1 MELDKRIKEGKK
13 PLTAL
18 DTDVAK
24 EFIGKKCYFANNI
37 EDFSNL
43 DNANV
48 LKGFLTDIDDDEMI
62 SGCFKTSGIRL
73 SFSGHF
79 IVPCEWVKEEPTPKH
94 IDFEAAKKDSN
105 FELCEMYG
113 NELLFDTKNNIF
125 YTSDGNVH
133 TYLTVLAQRHYSEE
147 QENEVDVMVEK
158 KYRPYTIKD
167 FEKAFLNGEF
177 EDFIIFRDKHEPD
190 DIYTMRYN
198 GNFRKGEFEYI
209 CLGAK
214 NFSFEQLFENYEVAN
229 YDGDFVPFGIEEK

>member
-105 FELCEMYG
+105 FEQCEMYG

-133 TYLTVLAQRHYSEE
+133 TYLTVLAQHHYNEE
-147 QENEVDVMVEK
+147 QPKDVMIEK

-167 FEKAFLNGEF
+167 FEKAYLNDEF
-177 EDFIIFRDKHEPD
+177 DDFIIMREKENHDNV
-190 DIYTMRYN
+190 YTLRYN
-198 GNFRKGEFEYI
+198 GNFIYSHTEYI
-209 CLGAK
+209 CLGGK
-214 NFSFEQLFENYEVAN
+214 NIDFRVLFVNYEVAN
-229 YDGDFVPFGIEEK
+229 IDGDFVPFGVLEE